1 MKKILSFALT
11 LFCLVTIN
19 AMEPLTPEQL
29 AKLAIQ
35 INSSEDGFS
44 LSSTVS
50 PEYTDA
56 SNPTTINIQ
65 NFNGT
70 GMPLRMNVD
79 WETATVSVIPSTFDQ
94 EFDEDT
100 YQTFYLMVVNA
111 EAAELASPMDS
122 KFQSSKITGTISEDG
137 ITLDSWNI
145 VRVPQTF
152 SSMTKVYS
160 KTQNTR
166 IVKANAT
173 MSQQR
178 LDWDAD
184 WENLVDAEEMVF
196 RIYTETEGEN
206 LMVYGWDGME
216 SCVKFKQNVENGKY
230 TYSNNAADVIYNYKG
245 KRDYVLCTLPGY
257 TWDELSSFTAD
268 KAKPVASEEI
278 TDSKELVFGQ
288 WIVESFGESY
298 NNERTFG
305 KTAKITFDNPL
316 PITITTEPNATF
328 TFDGKKESVIISFM
342 TTNGNFKA
350 EINGESYTVSNITP
364 NTNKS
369 IELPLNGATT
379 VAVYADG
386 LSRLNINEQGLTAID
401 LTNAPALTMLQLAG
415 NALTELNVTGNPLLT
430 GIYAENNNIASID
443 ITNNTALR
451 VLSIFNNNIS
461 GTLDMSAMQALSK
474 VDIDNNNVSELI
486 LPTHSYLVEVDC
498 ENNQLAN
505 IDIAGRKGLR
515 DINIYGNNIKSLNLS
530 GLAALES
537 LYAGENEITEIKNLA
552 DCKVI
557 ETLNVSSNQLTDIDI
572 SVAPTITGLY
582 LYNNNISTLDISKN
596 PNISWMNVSD
606 NHIGVLDLSKLTNL
620 RLLHANNN
628 ELKELDLSNSPYCSQ
643 LTVGNNNIDK
653 LDLSK
658 LTALYWLKVDGNNLT
673 ELDVT
678 NSAYLS
684 LLECGNNKL
693 TSLDISKN
701 TYLRR
706 LAAEGNMLT
715 SIDIASNPNLCG
727 ITLQDNAMDAQVIN
741 NMIDHLINVSE
752 MEPLEGSEWITI
764 LDISRMPGTK
774 DANIAAATA
783 KGWNVMAEVP
793 TSINDI
799 DMNNGEVASVSY
811 YTVSGMSLGSAV
823 PQPGY
828 YIKQITFTDGRTVSR
843 KCFVK

>member
-1 MKKILSFALT
+1 MKRILSFALT
-11 LFCLVTIN
+11 LCCFMAIS

-29 AKLAIQ
+29 AKLSIQ

-44 LSSTVS
+44 LSATVG

-79 WETATVSVIPSTFDQ
+79 WETATVSVVPYTFDQ
-94 EFDEDT
+94 DFDDDT
-100 YQTFYLMVVNA
+100 YQTFYLMVVSA
-111 EAAELASPMDS
+111 EAAELASPMDAGFS
-122 KFQSSKITGTISEDG
+122 SSKLTGKISESG
-137 ITLDSWNI
+137 ITLEPWNI

-152 SSMTKVYS
+152 ASMTKVYA
-160 KTQNTR
+160 KPQTTR
-166 IVKANAT
+166 IIEANAT
-173 MSQQR
+173 MTQQR
-178 LDWDAD
+178 VDWDDD
-184 WENLVDAEEMVF
+184 WENLIDAEEMEF
-196 RIYTETEGEN
+196 RVYTEADGEN
-206 LMVYGWDGME
+206 LTVYGWDGME
-216 SCVKFKQNVENGKY
+216 SCVKFKQSVDNGKY
-230 TYSNNAADVIYNYKG
+230 TYANNPADVIFNYKD

-257 TWDELSSFTAD
+257 TWGDLESFTAD
-268 KAKPVASEEI
+268 KAKPVVSEEV
-278 TDSKELVFGQ
+278 TDNKELLFGP

-298 NNERTFG
+298 NNERSFG

-316 PITITTEPNATF
+316 PIEMTTSPNATL
-328 TFDGKKESVIISFM
+328 TFDGKKENVIITFR
-342 TTNGNFKA
+342 TTDTNFKA
-350 EINGESYTVSNITP
+350 EVNGETYTVSDITP
-364 NTNKS
+364 NANKS
-369 IELPLNGATT
+369 VELPLNGATT
-379 VAVYADG
+379 VAIYADG

-401 LTNAPALTMLQLAG
+401 LKNAPGLTMLQLTG
-415 NALTELNVTGNPLLT
+415 NALTELDVTGNPLLT
-430 GIYAENNNIASID
+430 GIYAENNNINSID
-443 ITNNTALR
+443 LTNNKELR

-461 GTLDMSAMQALSK
+461 GKLDMSAMQALSK

-498 ENNQLAN
+498 ENNQLTD

-515 DINIYGNNIKSLNLS
+515 DINLYGNKIKSLDLAGLS
-530 GLAALES
+530 SLED
-537 LYAGENEITEIKNLA
+537 LYAGENEITEVKNLA

-557 ETLNVSSNQLTDIDI
+557 ETLNVSANKLTDIDV

-582 LYNNNISTLDISKN
+582 LYNNNISTLDISNN

-606 NHIGVLDLSKLTNL
+606 NHIGALDLSKLTNL
-620 RLLHANNN
+620 RLLYANNN

-727 ITLQDNAMDAQVIN
+727 ITLQDNAMDAQTIN
-741 NMIDHLINVSE
+741 NMIDRLINVSE

-793 TSINDI
+793 SSINDI
-799 DMNNGEVASVSY
+799 DMNNGEVASVTY
-811 YTVSGMSLGSAV
+811 YTVSGMSLGSVV
-823 PQPGY
+823 PQSGY
-828 YIKQITFTDGRTVSR
+828 YIKRITFTDGRTVSR